1 MGDELLLVSPQQMRS
16 EARRIAEQAQQAGV
30 TLRLIGALA
39 FEHQCPG
46 YNHLRQAMGREL
58 SDLDFVALSKQWDQV
73 VHLLTGMGY
82 SFDERHAMLHGAD
95 RIIFFHPEGFRVD
108 IFLDRLNMCHI
119 VDFRGRLHIDPVT
132 ISVTDLLLEKL
143 QIVELTRKDVVDTIV
158 LLREHEVDQPE
169 AGINTDYVAR
179 RFSTDWGFYYTATE
193 NLKHIR
199 DKSLVEFDALA
210 EEDRTIARERIE
222 RLLDRVEAEPKS
234 LIWRIRAAI
243 GPRLRW
249 YKPVGALSR

>member
-1 MGDELLLVSPQQMRS
+1 MSDESLLVSHQQMES
-16 EARRIAEQAQQAGV
+16 EAKHIAEQAQKAGV

-39 FEHQCPG
+39 FEHQCPR
-46 YNHLRQAMGREL
+46 YNYLRQAMGREL
-58 SDLDFVALSKQWDQV
+58 SDLDFVALSKQWDQI

-95 RIIFFHPEGFRVD
+95 RIIFFHPKGFRVD
-108 IFLDRLNMCHI
+108 VFLDRLNMCHV

-143 QIVELTRKDVVDTIV
+143 QIVELTRKDVIDTIV
-158 LLREHEVDQPE
+158 LLREHAVDQTE
-169 AGINTDYVAR
+169 VGINADYVAR
-179 RFSTDWGFYYTATE
+179 RFSIDWGFYYTATE
-193 NLKHIR
+193 NLKHIH
-199 DKSLVEFDALA
+199 DKSLVEFDTLA
-210 EEDRTIARERIE
+210 EEDRAVVSEQVRQ
-222 RLLDRVEAEPKS
+222 LLDRIEAEPKS
-234 LIWRIRAAI
+234 LKWQLRAAI